1 MSAIVSR
8 GARERERE
16 LRVAGHHKK
25 SRRMRM
31 AIIHSLRSNC
41 PDETRDDVSVG
52 WVCDHDESCTTTA
65 FSDSAWG
72 AKRVSGSGGAADTR
86 GGVWRTARK
95 QSRYAAREQVTAHGN
110 GKPARGNRKGRRR
123 LSAASVSMVCRV
135 AVCMCAVLSVRY
147 YTI

>member
-1 MSAIVSR
+1 
-8 GARERERE
+8 
-16 LRVAGHHKK
+16 
-25 SRRMRM
+25 M
-31 AIIHSLRSNC
+31 AINSLRSNC

-52 WVCDHDESCTTTA
+52 WACDHDESCTTTA

-110 GKPARGNRKGRRR
+110 GLVYYRDEMEVSGRAGEVFGKQAGDC
-123 LSAASVSMVCRV
+123 LKHG
-135 AVCMCAVLSVRY
+135 
-147 YTI
+147 